1 MKHSKKSSAW
11 FRPIR
16 GSYLPANN
24 RGLLVYLTY
33 VAYLVVLTVAW
44 FTGGRTLWRL
54 VAVVIPLMVAAAV
67 LTQYVAAKHS
77 K

>member
-1 MKHSKKSSAW
+1 MKRPTKSPAW

-16 GSYLPANN
+16 GSYLPTSNI
-24 RGLLVYLTY
+24 GLLVYLVY
-33 VAYLVVLTVAW
+33 VAYLVVLIVAW
-44 FTGGRTLWRL
+44 FNEGRTLWRL

-67 LTQYVAAKHS
+67 LMQYIAAKHS